1 MTSLTDQQSV
11 NNNDNTE
18 EEKKENVNTVL
29 VIVTILVCFL
39 CVFGV
44 TKVKSLRNME
54 MRRGMSMP
62 YRNVAIVVV
71 VSILIG
77 IIGLFNAEVMD
88 TVGNQLRPILV
99 FMSLTFTLL
108 FTKFSSQNAQGIQI
122 SKDNMKEDLKK
133 TSDEIITFI
142 KKDSKL
148 FDFILFNSALFFI
161 IIMHVVISKYVKMN
175 KKYIDLIQQVF
186 TLLCFLIML
195 GFYHSSASDARFT
208 YIIICLIV
216 FYMFRIF
223 HKIDQIAKTGISTK
237 LIDLSA
243 LEYDNV
249 DFLKYIQMMF
259 NGLFLINFF
268 S

>member
-1 MTSLTDQQSV
+1 MTSTNQQSG
-11 NNNDNTE
+11 NNNDNTNK
-18 EEKKENVNTVL
+18 EEKKQNVNTML
-29 VIVTILVCFL
+29 VIITILMCFL
-39 CVFGV
+39 CAFGV
-44 TKVKSLRNME
+44 TKVKLLRNIQ
-54 MRRGMSMP
+54 MRGLSVP
-62 YRNVAIVVV
+62 YRNVTFVVA

-99 FMSLTFTLL
+99 FICLTFTLL
-108 FTKFSSQNAQGIQI
+108 YSKFSSQNTEGIKI
-122 SKDNMKEDLKK
+122 SRDNMKDDIL
-133 TSDEIITFI
+133 TFI

-161 IIMHVVISKYVKMN
+161 IIMHVVISKYIKMN
-175 KKYIDLIQQVF
+175 KKYIDLIQQSF

-195 GFYHSSASDARFT
+195 GFYHSTLSDARFT
-208 YIIICLIV
+208 YIMICLVV

-223 HKIDQIAKTGISTK
+223 HKIDQIAKIGISK
-237 LIDLSA
+237 QIIDLSA

-249 DFLKYIQMMF
+249 DFLKYIQMIF
-259 NGLFLINFF
+259 NGLFLIKFF

>member
-1 MTSLTDQQSV
+1 
-11 NNNDNTE
+11 
-18 EEKKENVNTVL
+18 
-29 VIVTILVCFL
+29 
-39 CVFGV
+39 
-44 TKVKSLRNME
+44 
-54 MRRGMSMP
+54 
-62 YRNVAIVVV
+62 
-71 VSILIG
+71 
-77 IIGLFNAEVMD
+77 
-88 TVGNQLRPILV
+88 
-99 FMSLTFTLL
+99 
-108 FTKFSSQNAQGIQI
+108 
-122 SKDNMKEDLKK
+122 
-133 TSDEIITFI
+133 
-142 KKDSKL
+142 
-148 FDFILFNSALFFI
+148 
-161 IIMHVVISKYVKMN
+161 MN

-195 GFYHSSASDARFT
+195 GFYHSTSSDVRFT

-216 FYMFRIF
+216 FYLFRIF

>member
-18 EEKKENVNTVL
+18 EEKKENVNTIL

-44 TKVKSLRNME
+44 TKVKSLRKL
-54 MRRGMSMP
+54 GMSMS
-62 YRNVAIVVV
+62 YRNVVVVVV

-108 FTKFSSQNAQGIQI
+108 FTKFSSQN
-122 SKDNMKEDLKK
+122 

-186 TLLCFLIML
+186 TLVCFFIML
-195 GFYHSSASDARFT
+195 GFYHSTSTDARFT

>member
-1 MTSLTDQQSV
+1 MTSTNQQSV
-11 NNNDNTE
+11 NNNDNKE
-18 EEKKENVNTVL
+18 EEKKYNVNTIL

-54 MRRGMSMP
+54 MMEIP
-62 YRNVAIVVV
+62 YRNVVVVVV

-77 IIGLFNAEVMD
+77 IIGLFNAEVMGIID
-88 TVGNQLRPILV
+88 NQLRPILV

-108 FTKFSSQNAQGIQI
+108 FTKFSSQNTQAIQI
-122 SKDNMKEDLKK
+122 SRDNMKEDLKN

-142 KKDSKL
+142 KEDSKL
-148 FDFILFNSALFFI
+148 FDFFLFNVALFLI
-161 IIMHVVISKYVKMN
+161 IIMHMVITKYVKMN

-195 GFYHSSASDARFT
+195 GFYHSTSSDARFT

-249 DFLKYIQMMF
+249 DFLKYIQMML